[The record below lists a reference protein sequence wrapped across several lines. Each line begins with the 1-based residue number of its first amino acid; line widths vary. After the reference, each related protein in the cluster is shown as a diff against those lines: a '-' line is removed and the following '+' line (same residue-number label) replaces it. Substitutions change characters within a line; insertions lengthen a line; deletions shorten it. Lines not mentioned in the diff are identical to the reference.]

1 MIGSHW
7 NKCDN
12 ETADSSTSLH
22 SNSQGPDISKEH
34 SNEQEFYGSAI
45 GRA

>member
-7 NKCDN
+7 NKFDN
-12 ETADSSTSLH
+12 ETAGSPTSLN
-22 SNSQGPDISKEH
+22 SNSQGPGISKEH